1 MCKLRCC
8 PVRDGFKVGRPI
20 HRRCKLD
27 EPRARLEGV
36 WLGGGAAV
44 MAAQRMTRGSL
55 PPPPLARRVSEY
67 HTTCTTMGKA
77 TATRGRKGSG
87 LASPARGQV
96 FPTRVGVNRLEI
108 LRERLMQEKVT

>member
-44 MAAQRMTRGSL
+44 TAAQRMTGFAA
-55 PPPPLARRVSEY
+55 PA
-67 HTTCTTMGKA
+67 A
-77 TATRGRKGSG
+77 I
-87 LASPARGQV
+87 SPAPSRVTPSMTIGVSAPWRGGGAMHSAAKSAH
-96 FPTRVGVNRLEI
+96 RS
-108 LRERLMQEKVT
+108 ERGEANNLHGCT